1 MKALNSC
8 NWNSTVQQHPD
19 RKPLL
24 VGNLRQHRLGIQLN
38 LLLWLHMN
46 KTNLTK
52 WKWKRDREGLT
63 QISTLHKHRETLPS
77 DSSLMGE
84 GNPQTTPSLL
94 HSSLLP
100 ITVSFDANMQPDIHK
115 EIELGSTS
123 LQNQIKLPLGCFITL
138 FTTERHFSG
147 TCNLL

>member
-8 NWNSTVQQHPD
+8 NWNSTVQQRPE

-24 VGNLRQHRLGIQLN
+24 VGNLRQQRLGIQLN

-46 KTNLTK
+46 KTNLPK
-52 WKWKRDREGLT
+52 WKWKREREGLT
-63 QISTLHKHRETLPS
+63 TDKYPAQTQRDPAFWQQP
-77 DSSLMGE
+77 DGR
-84 GNPQTTPSLL
+84 GNPQITPSLL
-94 HSSLLP
+94 LCSLLP
-100 ITVSFDANMQPDIHK
+100 ITFSLDANMQPDIHK

-138 FTTERHFSG
+138 FTTEKHFSG